1 MSTPFRRDSR
11 PCGVSTQRT
20 AFGGEHTPWV
30 LGDSPVTYD
39 DSAQRL
45 QDVLGVTGHAP
56 EQAGVL
62 VLPRLGTVSA
72 WSTKAEDIA
81 RNAGVVGLQ
90 RLDRGVV
97 YHFEGVAPD
106 RRALADSGVLHDAMT
121 QTLTDDWSLLATIF
135 DVPRPRKLRR
145 VPLADQGEAALHA
158 ANRDWGLALDDD
170 EIVYLAEQYMA
181 LERDPTDVELMMFGQ
196 INSEHCRHKIFNAEF
211 TIDGDSSATG
221 SQTFTLAH
229 TYTFRTLRL
238 KHVIYHIA
246 NENLYESWSKA
257 TSGVTGPDRKM
268 YAPLY
273 LDVSGLGVQ
282 TYDQF
287 SYHSNSANNT
297 TGLIAIGHSSDDS
310 GTSDNTNKITSLDLD
325 LIKNEETTW
334 AKDGTVTLLH
344 AEASPGECEISAGEG
359 LLEAM

>member
-1 MSTPFRRDSR
+1 MH
-11 PCGVSTQRT
+11 CGTFCSM
-20 AFGGEHTPWV
+20 
-30 LGDSPVTYD
+30 
-39 DSAQRL
+39 
-45 QDVLGVTGHAP
+45 
-56 EQAGVL
+56 EQVFL
-62 VLPRLGTVSA
+62 F
-72 WSTKAEDIA
+72 
-81 RNAGVVGLQ
+81 
-90 RLDRGVV
+90 
-97 YHFEGVAPD
+97 H
-106 RRALADSGVLHDAMT
+106 
-121 QTLTDDWSLLATIF
+121 
-135 DVPRPRKLRR
+135 
-145 VPLADQGEAALHA
+145 
-158 ANRDWGLALDDD
+158 
-170 EIVYLAEQYMA
+170 
-181 LERDPTDVELMMFGQ
+181 
-196 INSEHCRHKIFNAEF
+196 RHKNAPGHNIWRVCIYIMTLLEF

-221 SQTFTLAH
+221 SQTFTLVH

-334 AKDGTVTLLH
+334 AKDGTVTLAVKYSSVETDGAFATPAAFDSTSWDDSCRITAVFELDDMQVYDD
-344 AEASPGECEISAGEG
+344 ATNGVRKEWVY
-359 LLEAM
+359 